1 MFQPPPPD
9 VPVTKLDIPLPPES
23 RTRVDE
29 FLAGPS
35 KPPQSPS
42 SSTASSKLTPSIPG
56 RPTSASSV
64 MSTTDDMRTSRTQS
78 SSSAHDSSRSSVD
91 NAPKHWQEGYYLWM
105 TRSYRSS
112 IDHMIFMRS
121 QLGQQAS
128 LLHDKEKANEIW
140 AKAAARNQEVV
151 WYHSTAPN
159 AGYGNGVFPGKK
171 GHPEQPLGE
180 REMQTPGTRGPPF
193 PEL

>member
-42 SSTASSKLTPSIPG
+42 SSAASNKVTPSIPG

-78 SSSAHDSSRSSVD
+78 SSSAHDSSRSAD
-91 NAPKHWQEGYYLWM
+91 NAPKYWQEGYYLWM
-105 TRSYRSS
+105 SRSYRSS